1 MVNYRKEQMK
11 LAVLYEVKPESR
23 KNGDIVNSAEQN
35 FVHDER
41 YNEMM
46 LNGKQTKGRK
56 ELQFI
61 LYDFKKDGIIETV
74 KRGVFRQSNTAWN
87 TLMEMIYKFK
97 YDINEGKLKPEEIIL
112 TEEMQNKINEIYG
125 DGSPW
130 VPRLE
135 KEPDDKGGID
145 FSNLVK
151 FGWTPEEAE
160 KIITDKPDEESGGSL
175 IDRLAEDDEVDMSN
189 VKLIYAA
196 GCTRVTEDEHGR
208 TRVQFMESNNGDDKN
223 ETSDCQVEN
232 EGVTS
237 ADEEQPIVSEG
248 DVSEDISEHIETEI
262 SNSDLVVEDNNE
274 TSDCQVENEGVTS
287 ADEEQ
292 PVVSCDNS
300 TDNND
305 NLGSEENAVS
315 GLDGIDKNETENCH
329 VENEEEHKDDEQA
342 CDAPEESVAGDNEN
356 AGETEEKEV
365 QTSNKRR
372 SSKRKTTKKK

>member
-74 KRGVFRQSNTAWN
+74 KRGVFRQGNTAWN

-160 KIITDKPDEESGGSL
+160 KIITDKPEEESDSDAESGGSL

-196 GCTRVTEDEHGR
+196 GCTRVIEDENGR

-237 ADEEQPIVSEG
+237 ADEEQP
-248 DVSEDISEHIETEI
+248 
-262 SNSDLVVEDNNE
+262 
-274 TSDCQVENEGVTS
+274 
-287 ADEEQ
+287 
-292 PVVSCDNS
+292 VVSDDNS

-315 GLDGIDKNETENCH
+315 GLDGIDKNETENCQ

-342 CDAPEESVAGDNEN
+342 CDAPGESVDGDNEN